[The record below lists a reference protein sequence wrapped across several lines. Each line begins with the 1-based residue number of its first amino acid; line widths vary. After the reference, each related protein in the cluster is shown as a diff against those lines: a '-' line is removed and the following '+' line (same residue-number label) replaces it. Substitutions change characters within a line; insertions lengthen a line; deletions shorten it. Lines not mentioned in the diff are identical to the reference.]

1 MILETS
7 HDFCLII
14 DFDEAAD
21 MPYWYY
27 FFIYVS
33 LVWISKGH
41 DLFQMKGTDASFV
54 FYTTCFQFITLS
66 KSGSVLF
73 FLIASGS
80 FH

>member
-27 FFIYVS
+27 FFIYVF
-33 LVWISKGH
+33 LVCISKGD
-41 DLFQMKGTDASFV
+41 DLFQVIGTDASFV
-54 FYTTCFQFITLS
+54 LYICYFQFITLS
-66 KSGSVLF
+66 NSGSALF
-73 FLIASGS
+73 FLIGPD
-80 FH
+80 